1 MRETAI
7 HTAQPV
13 AAMAPDYAADLRN
26 LRSSFEG
33 GRTQSLAWR
42 AAQLSAL
49 ETLLGDCEKEIIA
62 ALRDDLGKP
71 PQETWMTEIATV
83 ARDAAY
89 CRRHLGRWSRPH
101 RVHTPMIAQP
111 ARSWV
116 MPEPLGVVLIIGAWN
131 YPLQLTLAGLAAAV
145 AAGNCVMVKPSELA
159 PRTSA
164 LLARRIPEFLDADCV
179 RVVEGG
185 VAETTALLG
194 SRFDHI
200 LYTGNARVGR
210 IVMAAAAKHLTP
222 VTLELG
228 GKSPCLVLPDAD
240 LEVAARRIA
249 WGKFT
254 NAGQTCI
261 APDYLLTDAETE
273 ARLLPLL
280 QEAVRDMYGDDPL
293 QSLSYGRIVNAR
305 HFERLSRLL
314 GSGTVVLGGQTSA
327 AERYIAP
334 TILTHV
340 SDDSPAMQEEIFGPI
355 LPVLRVRNEAEALH
369 FIRERDKPLAAYLF
383 TDNHAAEHRFLE
395 AVSAGNVCINDTMM
409 FMIVPEL
416 PFGGVG
422 ESGMGAYSGER
433 GFRTF
438 SHMKAVMKRGWWPD
452 VALRYA
458 PYADHKWRWLR
469 KLR

>member
-13 AAMAPDYAADLRN
+13 AAITPDYAADLRN

-42 AAQLSAL
+42 SAQLSAL
-49 ETLLGDCEKEIIA
+49 ETLLGACEKEIIA

-101 RVHTPMIAQP
+101 RVLTPLIAQP
-111 ARSWV
+111 ARSWLL
-116 MPEPLGVVLIIGAWN
+116 PEPLGVVLIIGAWN
-131 YPLQLTLAGLAAAV
+131 YPMQLTLAGLAAAV
-145 AAGNCVMVKPSELA
+145 AAGNCVVVKPSELA

-194 SRFDHI
+194 LRFDHI

-273 ARLLPLL
+273 TQLLPLL

-293 QSLSYGRIVNAR
+293 QSPSYGRIVNAR

-314 GSGTVVLGGQTSA
+314 GSGTVMLGGQTSA
-327 AERYIAP
+327 ADRYIAP

-340 SDDSPAMQEEIFGPI
+340 GADSPAMQEEIFGPI
-355 LPVLRVRNEAEALH
+355 LPVLRVRDEAEALH

-383 TDNHAAEHRFLE
+383 TDNHSAEHRFLE

-409 FMIVPEL
+409 FMTVPEL

-458 PYADHKWRWLR
+458 PYTDDKWRWLR
-469 KLR
+469 RLR

>member
-1 MRETAI
+1 M
-7 HTAQPV
+7 
-13 AAMAPDYAADLRN
+13 PDYSADLHK
-26 LRSSFEG
+26 LRYSFEG
-33 GRTQSLAWR
+33 GRTQSLTWR

-49 ETLLGDCEKEIIA
+49 ETMLGDCEKEIIA

-71 PQETWMTEIATV
+71 PQETWMTEIATA

-89 CRRHLGRWSRPH
+89 CRRNLGRWTRPR
-101 RVHTPMIAQP
+101 RVPTPMIAQP
-111 ARSWV
+111 AHSYV
-116 MPEPLGVVLIIGAWN
+116 LPEPLGVVLIIGAWN
-131 YPLQLTLAGLAAAV
+131 YPLQLTLAGLAAAI
-145 AAGNCVMVKPSELA
+145 AAGNCAVIKPSEFA

-164 LLARRIPEFLDADCV
+164 LLARRLPEFLDADCICI
-179 RVVEGG
+179 VEGG
-185 VAETTALLG
+185 VSETTALLE

-200 LYTGNARVGR
+200 LYTGNSRVGR
-210 IVMAAAAKHLTP
+210 IVMTAAARHLTP

-228 GKSPCLVLPDAD
+228 GKSPCVVLPDAN

-280 QEAVRDMYGDDPL
+280 RDAVRDMYGDDPA
-293 QSLSYGRIVNAR
+293 QSESYGRIVNAR
-305 HFERLSRLL
+305 HFERLARML
-314 GSGTVVLGGQTSA
+314 GSGTVVHGGQTNA

-334 TILTHV
+334 TILTNV
-340 SDDSPAMQEEIFGPI
+340 APTSPAMQEEIFGPI
-355 LPVLRVRNEAEALH
+355 LPVLRIREETDALH
-369 FIRERDKPLAAYLF
+369 FIRDRDKPLAAYLF
-383 TDNHAAEHRFLE
+383 TDSHSAEHRFLE

-409 FMIVPEL
+409 FMTVHEL

-438 SHMKAVMKRGWWPD
+438 SHLKAVMKRGWWPD

-458 PYADHKWRWLR
+458 PYTEQKWRWLR
-469 KLR
+469 RLR